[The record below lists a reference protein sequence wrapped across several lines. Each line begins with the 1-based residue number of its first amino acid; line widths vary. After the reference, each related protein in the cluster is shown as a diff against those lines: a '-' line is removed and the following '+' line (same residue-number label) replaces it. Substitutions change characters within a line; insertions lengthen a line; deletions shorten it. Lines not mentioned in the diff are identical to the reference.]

1 MVYYN
6 FKIKIGADNV
16 YGGRDIYKI
25 ESSIIILFIS
35 RDFEMIIDKIPFR
48 WDYKLVVFY
57 LAPPGPEE
65 GEILEPI

>member
-1 MVYYN
+1 
-6 FKIKIGADNV
+6 
-16 YGGRDIYKI
+16 
-25 ESSIIILFIS
+25 
-35 RDFEMIIDKIPFR
+35 MIIDKIPFR